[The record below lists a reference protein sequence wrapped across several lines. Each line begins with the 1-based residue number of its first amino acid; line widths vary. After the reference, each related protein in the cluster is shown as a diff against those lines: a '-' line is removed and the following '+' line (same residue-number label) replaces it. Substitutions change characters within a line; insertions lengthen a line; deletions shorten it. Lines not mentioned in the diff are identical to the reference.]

1 MYTGGGRNL
10 ELGADSIGARY
21 QHGLFPT
28 LGVEGEKGAK
38 RSDAAK
44 DAAREGARSDAA
56 DAVLGLLGSG
66 NIYSGINVTHAG
78 TAFFLS
84 RPWCSLAGGANALVP
99 RPEQQPS

>member
-10 ELGADSIGARY
+10 ELGANSIGARY
-21 QHGLFPT
+21 QHGFFPT

-38 RSDAAK
+38 RSDAAE

-66 NIYSGINVTHAG
+66 NVYSCINVAHAG
-78 TAFFLS
+78 TALS
-84 RPWCSLAGGANALVP
+84 LPGLGARQPAVQTRLFPGQSSSL
-99 RPEQQPS
+99 